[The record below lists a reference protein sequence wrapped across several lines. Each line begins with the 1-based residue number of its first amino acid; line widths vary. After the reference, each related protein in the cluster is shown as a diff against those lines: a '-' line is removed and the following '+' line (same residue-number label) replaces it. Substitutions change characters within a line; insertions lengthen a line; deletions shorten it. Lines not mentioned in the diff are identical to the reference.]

1 MHLTPSRTISTSQT
15 ISQPHRPFPKQ
26 SASASNVLQLNKTV
40 QNRSYTEQYHQAQ
53 QIQIINKKNTITI
66 YQKEEKID
74 VEFKKELLKRKI
86 TTQINELKYLVLK
99 MRNYEQISANQL
111 ERVFEAQ
118 NGVKS
123 LKIKVKNSN
132 VSK

>member
-15 ISQPHRPFPKQ
+15 ISRPHRPFPKQ

-40 QNRSYTEQYHQAQ
+40 QNRSYTKQIHQAQ

-74 VEFKKELLKRKI
+74 VEFKTELLKRKI

-118 NGVKS
+118 NVVKN
-123 LKIKVKNSN
+123 LKMKVKIPNM
-132 VSK
+132 SK